1 MRKAV
6 RSLRAVCLLIAF
18 LLHGHDVLATPDF
31 NRLKRSVVR
40 ILTETNQGIG
50 TGTGFVINDRGFIA
64 TNLHVIDGG
73 GRIRVRP
80 AKSNS
85 LYNVK
90 VIAVSTELDL
100 AILHARRLDLPPVRL
115 SLAELKAGQKVWA
128 IGYPGEADRE
138 SFADDATV
146 QDGVIGRLFSGA
158 WHTQTFR
165 IIQHNAPTN
174 PGNSG
179 GPLLDDCGRVIGV
192 NTQASLVVI
201 ESQSEGVTR
210 VPHAAGIY
218 WSSHVEELVTL
229 LRDHRI
235 PFQTPETS
243 PCAPAGGAGG
253 YEEAEKARRE
263 AEEATR
269 QAGEA
274 RRQAGEAKRLAEEA
288 SRETEKTRR
297 KAEEASRRAGEAT
310 REAGRTRQ
318 EAEEATRRAE
328 EATREAGRTRQEAE
342 DAKRQAG
349 EAARQV
355 EEAMREVE
363 ETRLHAEASRRR
375 FLIGGTFLGILTFA
389 ALLLGLKKP
398 RQQIIHVAE
407 QLSRPIRR
415 RAHDGAVEGPPEG
428 QRPGHGLVLAGF
440 DGRGNRV
447 RIALSPEKF
456 VGQRLGLSLGRHPDL
471 VDEVIH
477 DDNVS
482 RRHVRIS
489 AADNGFRIE
498 DLNSSNGT
506 LLNRRRLPPFRPERL
521 DYGATVALGDVELMV
536 SKS

>member
-6 RSLRAVCLLIAF
+6 RSLLAVCLLIAF
-18 LLHGHDVLATPDF
+18 LVHGHDALAKPDF
-31 NRLKRSVVR
+31 NRLKKSVVR
-40 ILTETNQGIG
+40 ILIETNKGIG
-50 TGTGFVINDRGFIA
+50 RGTGFVINDQGFIA
-64 TNLHVIDGG
+64 TNHHVIDSG

-85 LYNVK
+85 LYNVN

-115 SLAELKAGQKVWA
+115 SLTELKAGQKVWA
-128 IGYPGEADRE
+128 IGYPGGADRE
-138 SFADDATV
+138 GLADDATV

-179 GPLLDDCGRVIGV
+179 GPLVDDCGRAIGV
-192 NTQASLVVI
+192 NTQASLVMI
-201 ESQSEGVTR
+201 ESQSEGVTL
-210 VPHAAGIY
+210 VPYTTGIY

-229 LRDHRI
+229 LHDHQI
-235 PFQTPETS
+235 PFQTPEVS
-243 PCAPAGGAGG
+243 PCAPGGGAGG
-253 YEEAEKARRE
+253 SEEAETARRE

-274 RRQAGEAKRLAEEA
+274 RRQAEEA
-288 SRETEKTRR
+288 TRETEKTHR
-297 KAEEASRRAGEAT
+297 K
-310 REAGRTRQ
+310 
-318 EAEEATRRAE
+318 AEEATRRAE
-328 EATREAGRTRQEAE
+328 EATRESGRTRRKAEEATRRAEEAAREAGRTRREAE

-349 EAARQV
+349 EAARKV

-363 ETRLHAEASRRR
+363 ETRLNAEASRRR
-375 FLIGGTFLGILTFA
+375 FLIAGTFLGILTFA

-407 QLSRPIRR
+407 QLSRPIKR
-415 RAHDGAVEGPPEG
+415 RAHDVAVEGPPER

-440 DGRGNRV
+440 NGQGNRV
-447 RIALSPEKF
+447 RIALSPERLE
-456 VGQRLGLSLGRHPDL
+456 GQRLGLSLGRHRDL
-471 VDEVIH
+471 VDEIVH

-482 RRHVRIS
+482 KRHARIS
-489 AADNGFRIE
+489 ATDDGFRIE

-506 LLNRRRLPPFRPERL
+506 FLNRRRLPPFRPERL
-521 DYGATVALGDVELMV
+521 DYGATVTLSGVELMV
-536 SKS
+536 SRS

>member
-18 LLHGHDVLATPDF
+18 LLHGHDALATPDF
-31 NRLKRSVVR
+31 NRLKTSVVR
-40 ILTETNQGIG
+40 ILTEARQGTRG
-50 TGTGFVINDRGFIA
+50 GTGFVINERGYIA
-64 TNLHVIDGG
+64 TNHHVIDGG
-73 GRIRVRP
+73 GGIRVRP
-80 AKSNS
+80 AKSNA
-85 LYNVK
+85 LYDARV
-90 VIAVSTELDL
+90 VAVSHERDL
-100 AILHARRLDLPPVRL
+100 AIIQSRGIDLPPMQL
-115 SLAELKAGQKVWA
+115 SLAELKTGQKVWA
-128 IGYPGEADRE
+128 IGYPGGADRE
-138 SFADDATV
+138 GLADDATV
-146 QDGVIGRLFSGA
+146 QDGVIGRIFSGA
-158 WHTQTFR
+158 WHTQRFR

-179 GPLLDDCGRVIGV
+179 GPLVDDCGRAIGV

-201 ESQSEGVTR
+201 ESPSEGVTH
-210 VPHAAGIY
+210 VSLAAGIY
-218 WSSHVEELVTL
+218 WSSHIEELVRL

-243 PCAPAGGAGG
+243 PCAPARGAGG
-253 YEEAEKARRE
+253 SEEAEKARLE
-263 AEEATR
+263 AEEAKR

-274 RRQAGEAKRLAEEA
+274 
-288 SRETEKTRR
+288 RR
-297 KAEEASRRAGEAT
+297 KAEEASRETARTRRKAEEAKRRAEEAT

-318 EAEEATRRAE
+318 EAEEAKRQAE

-349 EAARQV
+349 EAARRV

-415 RAHDGAVEGPPEG
+415 RAHDGAVEGTPER

-440 DGRGNRV
+440 DGQGNRV
-447 RIALSPEKF
+447 RIALSPERF
-456 VGQRLGLSLGRHPDL
+456 EGQRLGLSLGRHPVL
-471 VDEVIH
+471 VDEIIH

-489 AADNGFRIE
+489 ATDDGFRIE

-506 LLNRRRLPPFRPERL
+506 FLNRRRLPPFRPERL
-521 DYGATVALGDVELMV
+521 DYGATVTLGGVELMV
-536 SKS
+536 SRY